1 MTATTSTGGS
11 GGNHGSGGA
20 TTGSGGGGPPGWD
33 LARSDEFNGPDG
45 SPVDSTKWTA
55 LVGGEGWG
63 NQEREFYTN
72 DPVNAH
78 LEGGSLL
85 ITATKEGA
93 AAHQCWY
100 GQCQFTSARLQ
111 SKGKFE
117 QTYGR

>member
-1 MTATTSTGGS
+1 MDC
-11 GGNHGSGGA
+11 
-20 TTGSGGGGPPGWD
+20 P
-33 LARSDEFNGPDG
+33 RRRR
-45 SPVDSTKWTA
+45 
-55 LVGGEGWG
+55 GWG

-117 QTYGR
+117 QTYGRVDYVRVYKRP